1 MIGVPATVGPDVAL
15 LYLTCAF
22 DMKAGKGFCFC
33 FFLTTLVRYK
43 RGGGTLMLTDTTSSD
58 RRICADPLRDEN
70 KRRKIISI
78 FIRNDPVSIQAV
90 RLAFDVPCVENQNQS
105 VHPSVPSKGS
115 ICQGLI
121 SNSAVQLIFTNMYI
135 QISLQTPGIHT
146 KTKQH

>member
-15 LYLTCAF
+15 LYLTCVF
-22 DMKAGKGFCFC
+22 DIKAGKGW
-33 FFLTTLVRYK
+33 FFFVRYK

-90 RLAFDVPCVENQNQS
+90 CLAFDVPCVENQNQS
-105 VHPSVPSKGS
+105 VHPSVPSKGC

-121 SNSAVQLIFTNMYI
+121 SNSAVQLIFTDMYI